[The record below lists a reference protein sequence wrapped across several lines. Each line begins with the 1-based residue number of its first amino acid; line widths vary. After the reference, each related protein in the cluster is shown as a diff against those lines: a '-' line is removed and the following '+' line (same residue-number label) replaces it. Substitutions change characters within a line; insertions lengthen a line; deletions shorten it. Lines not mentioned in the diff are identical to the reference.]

1 MVLLVRCDS
10 TSRSIKAHS
19 VRMPKLKSF
28 PIHMHI
34 YTLYTVYT
42 FRFLHFK
49 FAQHVEVIN
58 HFACS
63 TGKGERGGR
72 GSRGRVRKLIHF
84 WGPKQNEYFL
94 YFLRN
99 TGHKI
104 DVTFVLA
111 LEKYGR
117 NMAALGS
124 SCQAEFAHPFP
135 LLPATVC
142 SVCAQK
148 LAMKN
153 SSASRND
160 ISI

>member
-1 MVLLVRCDS
+1 MIPLLVQLRFIQFVFANYS
-10 TSRSIKAHS
+10 HS
-19 VRMPKLKSF
+19 KSMC
-28 PIHMHI
+28 IYI
-34 YTLYTVYT
+34 YTVHCVCEVYT
-42 FRFLHFK
+42 FRFLHLK
-49 FAQHVEVIN
+49 FVQHVEVIN

-63 TGKGERGGR
+63 KRRAERGESGR

-124 SCQAEFAHPFP
+124 SCQAEFAHPFLYSLVAVAP
-135 LLPATVC
+135 LSCP
-142 SVCAQK
+142 
-148 LAMKN
+148 
-153 SSASRND
+153 SALCLCPEIGNEKF
-160 ISI
+160 

>member
-1 MVLLVRCDS
+1 MIPLLVQLRFIQFVFANYS
-10 TSRSIKAHS
+10 HS
-19 VRMPKLKSF
+19 KSMC
-28 PIHMHI
+28 IYI
-34 YTLYTVYT
+34 YTVHCVCEVYT
-42 FRFLHFK
+42 FRFLHLK
-49 FAQHVEVIN
+49 FVQHVEVIN

-63 TGKGERGGR
+63 KRRAERGESGR

-124 SCQAEFAHPFP
+124 PWQ
-135 LLPATVC
+135 LLPSGVRTPLSLLPGCRCPV
-142 SVCAQK
+142 VLPQCA
-148 LAMKN
+148 LFVP
-153 SSASRND
+153 RNWQ
-160 ISI
+160 